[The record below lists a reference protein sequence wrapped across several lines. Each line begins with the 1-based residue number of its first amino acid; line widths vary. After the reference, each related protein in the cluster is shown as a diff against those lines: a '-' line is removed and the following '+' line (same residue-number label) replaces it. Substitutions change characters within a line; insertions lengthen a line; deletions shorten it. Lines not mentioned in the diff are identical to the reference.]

1 MIGILDYG
9 MGNLK
14 SVANSL
20 AYLGLESEVIESPED
35 FENITHLIIP
45 GVGAFPKAMNS
56 IKEKGFLEPIRA
68 FADSGN
74 PVLGICLGMQ
84 LLADRG
90 TEVKESEGLGLIPG
104 AIELMKPEGHRIPH
118 IGWNGIKVKQ
128 DPQLFEGV
136 KKAADVYF
144 VHSYHF
150 MPKDDANVVAT
161 TEYGDEFVSVVTNKR
176 GNVIGTQFH
185 PEKSQ
190 KQGLR
195 MLDNFSRMQPC

>member
-20 AYLGLESEVIESPED
+20 AFLGLESSLIESTEG
-35 FENITHLIIP
+35 FSGITHLIIP
-45 GVGAFPKAMNS
+45 GVGAFPKAMNC
-56 IKEKGFLEPIRA
+56 IKGKGFLEPIRS
-68 FADSGN
+68 FADSGK

-84 LLADRG
+84 LLADTG
-90 TEVKESEGLGLIPG
+90 AEVTDTEGIGLIAG
-104 AIELMKPEGHRIPH
+104 SIELMEPKGNRIPH
-118 IGWNGIKVKQ
+118 IGWNGILVKR
-128 DPQLFEGV
+128 DLGLFESV
-136 KKAADVYF
+136 KKTADVYF

-150 MPKDDANVVAT
+150 AAKHAKNIVAT
-161 TEYGDEFVSVVTNKR
+161 TDYGHEFVSIVANMR

-195 MLDNFSRMQPC
+195 MLENFSRMQPC

>member
-20 AYLGLESEVIESPED
+20 TYLGLESFILEKTED
-35 FENITHLIIP
+35 FEDISHLIIP
-45 GVGAFPKAMNS
+45 GVGAFPKAMSRIN
-56 IKEKGFLEPIRA
+56 EKGFVEPIRS
-68 FADSGN
+68 FADSGK

-84 LLADRG
+84 LLADMG
-90 TEVKESEGLGLIPG
+90 TEVEETEGLGLVDGTIK
-104 AIELMKPEGHRIPH
+104 IMKPEGLRIPH
-118 IGWNGIKVKQ
+118 IGWNGFQIKN
-128 DPQLFEGV
+128 DLGLFEGV
-136 KKAADVYF
+136 KKTADVYF

-150 MPKDDANVVAT
+150 VPGNEENIVAT
-161 TEYGDEFVSVVTNKR
+161 TEYGQDFVSIVSNDR

-190 KQGLR
+190 KQGLK